1 MARTITVTGMSC
13 EGCEQNVEDALQALD
28 GVTQVSAN
36 HEAESVELSTDDD
49 VEDEYIHAAIEDAG
63 YEIDG

>member
-28 GVTQVSAN
+28 GVAQVSAD
-36 HEAESVELSTDDD
+36 HEAESVELDTEGG
-49 VEDEYIHAAIEDAG
+49 VEDEEIHAAIEDAG
-63 YEIDG
+63 YDVA